1 MWPVSRAGPCPEAE
15 TSRTV
20 THLENDRGPEE
31 PAAEE
36 WEGLDAQPPT
46 AVREL
51 FVTFSKA
58 LRAFQLYDE
67 NNPVYQRFVTA
78 LHQSFEGLWTELP
91 ALPLMVEEDRLLF
104 EGAEVYRSD
113 SRSDSLAFLF
123 YKDGIRALE
132 FRPGIEVEL
141 EPFLRVLLRA
151 RHGRTDGDD
160 LITLFWEADLQNLRY
175 QFVDL
180 TAEGYEMPDAGEG
193 ATMQMLQEVVEGE
206 LGPAGRNEPE
216 QQAPASVS
224 QDDFNPTLY
233 ALDPREM
240 DQLRTEIRRE
250 MERDVRTDVAAAL
263 MDRLEERENPERQ
276 RVILATF
283 RTLLPSLLSRGHLL
297 HAALILRELRV
308 LEEREGVLDV
318 SLRRDLARLLDEL
331 SSPETVYELVR
342 ALEDG
347 TLRPAPDELGRYLA
361 QLRSGALAPL
371 LKASELTELREIQP
385 VLREAVQGI
394 AQENPAETRVLL
406 GDADAVVVAGA
417 ARLVG
422 RLGVADTG
430 GALAELME
438 HPDAGVRIAAIEATA
453 ELRASTAAGA
463 LIDSLR
469 DGERGV
475 RMAAARALGVLR
487 YRPAA
492 ARFRE
497 IILSKEVRSAE
508 ISEKIAFF
516 EGYGQIGD
524 PEAVSVLSRMLNGR
538 SFLGRRESAE
548 LRACAALALGKVGTP
563 EATTALRA
571 SEQEDDA
578 VVRSAVSRALRGGGE
593 AGS

>member
-1 MWPVSRAGPCPEAE
+1 MTDTSHEGAAAAG
-15 TSRTV
+15 
-20 THLENDRGPEE
+20 G
-31 PAAEE
+31 AAE
-36 WEGLDAQPPT
+36 WAEGDILPLV

-67 NNPVYQRFVTA
+67 NNPVYQRFVSA
-78 LHQSFEGLWTELP
+78 LRQSFESLWKELP
-91 ALPLMVEEDRLLF
+91 ALPLLVEEDRLVF
-104 EGAEVYRSD
+104 EEAEVYASD

-123 YKDGIRALE
+123 FKDGIRALE
-132 FRPGIEVEL
+132 FRPGIEDEL

-180 TAEGYEMPDAGEG
+180 TAEGYEMPDAGQG
-193 ATMQMLQEVVEGE
+193 ASMQVLQEVVEGE
-206 LGPAGRNEPE
+206 LGPASGSESDP
-216 QQAPASVS
+216 QAAGSVS

-263 MDRLEERENPERQ
+263 MDRLEEPENPERQ
-276 RVILATF
+276 REILSIF

-297 HAALILRELRV
+297 HAALILRELRM
-308 LEEREGVLDV
+308 LESRGGVLGP
-318 SLRRDLARLLDEL
+318 LLARDLTRLVDEL

-347 TLRPAPDELGRYLA
+347 TLQPTPDELGRYLA

-371 LKASELTELREIQP
+371 LRASELTELREIQP
-385 VLREAVQGI
+385 VLRGAVEGI
-394 AQENPAETRVLL
+394 ARENPDRTRELL
-406 GDADAVVVAGA
+406 GDDDAVVVAGA

-422 RLGVADTG
+422 RLGVADSG
-430 GALAELME
+430 GALAELTQ
-438 HPDAGVRIAAIEATA
+438 HPDPGVRIAAIEATA

-463 LIDSLR
+463 LIEALR
-469 DGERGV
+469 DSHREV

-497 IILSKEVRSAE
+497 IVLSKEVRNAE
-508 ISEKIAFF
+508 VSEKIAFF

-524 PEAVSVLSRMLNGR
+524 PQAVSVLSRMLNGR
-538 SFLGRRESAE
+538 SFLGRKESAE
-548 LRACAALALGKVGTP
+548 LRACAALALGKVGSP
-563 EATTALRA
+563 EAMTALRA
-571 SEQEDDA
+571 AEQEDDA
-578 VVRSAVSRALRGGGE
+578 VVRSAVGRALRGGGA
-593 AGS
+593 AG

>member
-1 MWPVSRAGPCPEAE
+1 MTDASHEGAAATG
-15 TSRTV
+15 
-20 THLENDRGPEE
+20 G
-31 PAAEE
+31 AAE
-36 WEGLDAQPPT
+36 WAEGDTLPLV

-67 NNPVYQRFVTA
+67 NNPVYQRFVSA
-78 LHQSFEGLWTELP
+78 LRQSFESLWTELP
-91 ALPLMVEEDRLLF
+91 ALPLLVEEDRLVF
-104 EGAEVYRSD
+104 EEAEVYASD

-123 YKDGIRALE
+123 FKDGIRALE
-132 FRPGIEVEL
+132 FRPGIEDEL

-180 TAEGYEMPDAGEG
+180 TAEGYEMPDAGQG
-193 ATMQMLQEVVEGE
+193 ASMQVLQEVVEGE
-206 LGPAGRNEPE
+206 LGPASGSESDP
-216 QQAPASVS
+216 QAAGSVS

-263 MDRLEERENPERQ
+263 MDRLEEPENPERQ
-276 RVILATF
+276 REILSIF

-297 HAALILRELRV
+297 HAALILRELRM
-308 LEEREGVLDV
+308 LESRGGVLGP
-318 SLRRDLARLLDEL
+318 LLARDLTRLVDEL

-347 TLRPAPDELGRYLA
+347 TLQPTPDELGRYLA

-371 LKASELTELREIQP
+371 LRASELTELREIQP
-385 VLREAVQGI
+385 VLRGAVEGI
-394 AQENPAETRVLL
+394 ARENPDKTRELL
-406 GDADAVVVAGA
+406 GDDDAVVVAGA

-422 RLGVADTG
+422 RLGVADSG
-430 GALAELME
+430 GALAELTQ
-438 HPDAGVRIAAIEATA
+438 HPDPGVRIAAIEATA

-463 LIDSLR
+463 LIEALR
-469 DGERGV
+469 DSHREV

-497 IILSKEVRSAE
+497 IVLSKEVRNAE
-508 ISEKIAFF
+508 VSEKIAFF

-524 PEAVSVLSRMLNGR
+524 PQAVSVLSRMLNGR
-538 SFLGRRESAE
+538 SFLGRKESAE
-548 LRACAALALGKVGTP
+548 LRACAALALGKVGSP
-563 EATTALRA
+563 EAMTALRA
-571 SEQEDDA
+571 AEQEDDA
-578 VVRSAVSRALRGGGE
+578 VVRSAVGRALRGGGA
-593 AGS
+593 AG